1 MERLVTQSEFDWTV
15 LRPARLGGGGLTG
28 HYAVS
33 AASAGIPVSHAG
45 MSREDV
51 AHMMLD
57 TVERGAYVRE
67 IVWLRGA
74 RA

>member
-1 MERLVTQSEFDWTV
+1 
-15 LRPARLGGGGLTG
+15 
-28 HYAVS
+28 VS
-33 AASAGIPVSHAG
+33 PASAGIPASRAG

-57 TVERGAYVRE
+57 TVEGEAYVKE